1 MIKFNQVI
9 FIFFC
14 LIPKFLCADVIY
26 EKLNFIDSKGR
37 DVVSLKI
44 EDEINFDDF
53 QDFEEAINDINQNNY
68 RVQFDSVVL
77 NSEGGNIY
85 AAQRI
90 GKLIRKNHLSTYVF
104 PNDHCVSACSL
115 ILQAGVCK
123 MAVGEIGIH
132 RSSPSSYDSLSG
144 IDDSVKSSRQKMES
158 YLKEMDAHPYMI
170 PMFFNIPH
178 WNMHYLNDSEKFNF
192 GMFNATEE
200 EMQYRLQIAS
210 EKMGQFKD
218 DLIDQ
223 LSDKFINEQYPK
235 EGWDLGYLYR
245 FPSCSEQLFLEDGL
259 SEHIGIDIEPKPED
273 IFEIYDP
280 IQGYYDEEENMNSS
294 DVIPFKP
301 GYAYYYGFAVY
312 AKGKEIEFKERIK
325 LSGPTFWG
333 DSETGESLDNDP
345 NYEVSEDKSMI
356 TVTRNTENIGS
367 VFNAWELT
375 KEDPK
380 GEMIIEILFKDQV
393 VHTFKF
399 WIE

>member
-1 MIKFNQVI
+1 MIRLLFLLII
-9 FIFFC
+9 FPH
-14 LIPKFLCADVIY
+14 LLLADVIY
-26 EKLNFIDSKGR
+26 EKLNFTDAKGR
-37 DVVSLKI
+37 EVISLKI
-44 EDEINFDDF
+44 IDEINFDDY
-53 QDFEEAINDINQNNY
+53 QDFEDAINDINQNNY

-192 GMFNATEE
+192 
-200 EMQYRLQIAS
+200 
-210 EKMGQFKD
+210 
-218 DLIDQ
+218 
-223 LSDKFINEQYPK
+223 NEQYPV

-312 AKGKEIEFKERIK
+312 AKGKEIQFKERIK

-333 DSETGESLDNDP
+333 DSETGESLDDDP

-367 VFNAWELT
+367 VFNAWELA

-380 GEMIIEILFKDQV
+380 GEMIIEILFKDEV

-399 WIE
+399 WIEEPKK

>member
-1 MIKFNQVI
+1 
-9 FIFFC
+9 
-14 LIPKFLCADVIY
+14 LLLADVIY
-26 EKLNFIDSKGR
+26 EKLNFTDAKGR
-37 DVVSLKI
+37 EVISLKI
-44 EDEINFDDF
+44 IDEINFDDY
-53 QDFEEAINDINQNNY
+53 QDFEDAINDINQNNY

-123 MAVGEIGIH
+123 MAIGDVGVH
-132 RSSPSSYDSLSG
+132 RGSPTTFDTFDK
-144 IDDSVKSSRQKMES
+144 IKDSVKLSRKNVETF
-158 YLKEMDAHPYMI
+158 LKEMDTHPSMI
-170 PMFFNIPH
+170 HMFFNVPN
-178 WNMHYLNDSEKFNF
+178 WNMHYLTNEEKFIF